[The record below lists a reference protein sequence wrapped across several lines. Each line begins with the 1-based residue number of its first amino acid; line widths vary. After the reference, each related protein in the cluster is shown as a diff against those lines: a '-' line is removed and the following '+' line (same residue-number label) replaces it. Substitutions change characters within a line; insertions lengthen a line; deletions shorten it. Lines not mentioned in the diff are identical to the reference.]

1 MFKKIA
7 LKHYRVIPLIMVLTM
22 PMKNVNGAQDGWVD
36 LSAGIYRIEAEVAN
50 TYPSRDIGLTG
61 KQALGDNQGM
71 LFVFPQVE
79 RHCMWMRDTLL
90 PLSAAFIDEQGMI
103 VNVDEMQPQTDDY
116 HCARKKVRYVLE
128 MNQDWFNKHR
138 IGSGAFISGIE
149 TVPPAH

>member
-1 MFKKIA
+1 MFIIKT
-7 LKHYRVIPLIMVLTM
+7 LKHYRVVLFAVAMIIPF
-22 PMKNVNGAQDGWVD
+22 KNVNCAPDGWVE
-36 LSAGIYRIEAEVAN
+36 LSAGIHRIEAQVAN
-50 TYPSRDIGLTG
+50 TYPLRDIGLTTR
-61 KQALGDNQGM
+61 QTLGENQGM

-90 PLSAAFIDEQGMI
+90 PLSAAFIDEHGMI

-128 MNQDWFNKHR
+128 MNQGWFDKHR
-138 IGSGAFISGIE
+138 ILRGSIISGIE